1 MKSRRPDD
9 PNDRIP
15 HEDRRSLRASWM
27 MAAWLAIFD
36 ASAINT
42 LDSYVEEDNRHFV
55 RHYFIDFGAGLGSA
69 TSDVKG
75 PHEGGEHLVEVGE
88 SLAAALSLG
97 FYRRHYQSER
107 DAWTEEVANHPAV
120 AWFPA
125 EDFDVESFQTNR
137 KVPAHLRMTDRDA
150 YWGAKL
156 VTSFTDAQLAA
167 VAASARLDPREC
179 AYLTRA
185 LRVRR
190 DIIGRRYLTKM
201 TAVEAPAVV
210 AGPDGA
216 RICFDD
222 LAVVRGFVEAAR
234 VRYQVAISDGRGRPL
249 GGMMAAAAGAR
260 SCLPAAGVADGGYR
274 VFAISAELAGA
285 GGAWKRAKTTRIHV
299 RDGRV
304 VGLERDE

>member
-1 MKSRRPDD
+1 
-9 PNDRIP
+9 
-15 HEDRRSLRASWM
+15 

-69 TSDVKG
+69 TSEVKG
-75 PHEGGEHLVEVGE
+75 PHEGGEHLLEVGG

-97 FYRRHYQSER
+97 FYQRHYQSDR
-107 DAWTEEVANHPAV
+107 DDWAAEVAQHPSV
-120 AWFPA
+120 GWFPA

-150 YWGAKL
+150 YWGAKV
-156 VTSFTDAQLAA
+156 VTAFTDAQLEA
-167 VAASARLDPREC
+167 VAGATGLDPRES
-179 AYLTRA
+179 AYLARA
-185 LRVRR
+185 LRARR
-190 DIIGRRYLTKM
+190 DVIGRRYLTRL

-210 AGPDGA
+210 AAADGA
-216 RICFDD
+216 RLCFDD
-222 LAVVRGFVEAAR
+222 LAVTRGYAEAAR
-234 VRYQVAISDGRGRPL
+234 VRYQVAISDGRGRAL
-249 GGMMAAAAGAR
+249 GGMIAAAAGAR
-260 SCLPAAGVADGGYR
+260 SCLPVPDVVAGGYR
-274 VFAISAELAGA
+274 VFAISAELAGP
-285 GGAWKRAKTTRIHV
+285 GGAWTRAKTSRIHV